1 METDN
6 SLKCT
11 DVTTWLTMETE
22 RVSEKL
28 IFSYKS
34 AWRYSLEEQLRH
46 VANKPG
52 KLAGVVTKY
61 NAIINT

>member
-1 METDN
+1 MEIDN

-11 DVTTWLTMETE
+11 DVPTWLTMETE

-34 AWRYSLEEQLRH
+34 A
-46 VANKPG
+46 
-52 KLAGVVTKY
+52 
-61 NAIINT
+61 